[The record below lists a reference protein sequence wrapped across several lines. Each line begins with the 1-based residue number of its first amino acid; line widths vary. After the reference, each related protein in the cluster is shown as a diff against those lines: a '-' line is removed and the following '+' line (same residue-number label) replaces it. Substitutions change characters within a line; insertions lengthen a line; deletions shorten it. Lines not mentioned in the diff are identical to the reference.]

1 MKLFR
6 TLLIGMLVMSFLL
19 SACNPTVPIEDAKDV
34 KGKLAYIADPQ
45 ASQEDLAKM
54 AEANNQFA
62 MAVYQLLAGEE
73 NLIYSPYSIYQAL
86 VMTYAGAEGETEA
99 EMMKVLGLSDNEE
112 AHNLMNAL
120 NKVLQYAPDYGDDE
134 MQPLVFSIANALW
147 AQKDY
152 HFEQSFLDKLSANY
166 AAGLKLVDFNK
177 PDEAQ
182 ALINTWVAAQTNDKI
197 KDLIPDGLLSELT
210 RLVLTNAVYFK
221 GAWRDQFDV
230 ANTQKD
236 VFTTLDGGQQEVDM
250 MSATFEANT
259 LVNEDVSAA
268 ILPYLGR
275 TYAMALIMPE
285 DFLAYQKTFDTEV
298 LESLLVDLE
307 WKNPILSIKMPRFK
321 TESTIDLK
329 EKLIEMGMPSA
340 FTGSADFSGMTGN
353 KDLLINDVVHKAFID
368 VNEEGTEAA
377 AATAEIVEE
386 KEMPSPERL
395 SISFDKPFIY
405 LIYNTETKAVIF
417 MGHVLKP

>member
-250 MSATFEANT
+250 MSATFEANA

-377 AATAEIVEE
+377 A
-386 KEMPSPERL
+386 
-395 SISFDKPFIY
+395 
-405 LIYNTETKAVIF
+405 
-417 MGHVLKP
+417 